1 MTGFEAIS
9 SQNGWIM
16 AATGGLIVMAG
27 LTVLAT
33 IISQLHKVIELFE
46 RKRDEE
52 NTRPIT
58 EEPRPRI
65 HVDPLADL
73 PSTAGFYRV
82 LTAELGDSFLLAD
95 MFEVLKKEGNP
106 HPHMTIKALREQGYL
121 LPLGG
126 GRFTWRSD

>member
-46 RKRDEE
+46 RKRVEE
-52 NTRPIT
+52 NSRPLT
-58 EEPRPRI
+58 EESRPRLL
-65 HVDPLADL
+65 VDPLADL
-73 PSTAGFYRV
+73 PATAGFYRV
-82 LTAELGDSFLLAD
+82 LTAELGDNFLLAD

-121 LPLGG
+121 LPLGE